1 MSDLGVTK
9 SHSRPYISNDNP
21 FSESHFKTMKY
32 RPDFPER
39 FNSMAGAREFC
50 RLFFDWYNKKH
61 YHSGIG
67 FLTPKSVHYG
77 FAEDILENR
86 KKVLLNV
93 FEKNPKRFRFIKPKL
108 KNLPKSVWINKPHNI
123 ENKEKNDA

>member
-1 MSDLGVTK
+1 MNSDIYMNQTQYEIYASQLDAGEYRCSVRQLADRGSSMKSKPVAFLLSDLGVTK

-50 RLFFDWYNKKH
+50 RLFFNWYNKET
-61 YHSGIG
+61 
-67 FLTPKSVHYG
+67 LP
-77 FAEDILENR
+77 
-86 KKVLLNV
+86 
-93 FEKNPKRFRFIKPKL
+93 FRNWLSNTEICSL
-108 KNLPKSVWINKPHNI
+108 WLC
-123 ENKEKNDA
+123 